1 MIQRGNALLVRSVE
15 NGKRVRDRV
24 NYQPTLF
31 DLSPEPTGYVTL
43 DGQHVKPNKRDSIK
57 DAKDWLEQRQNQDIV
72 FGNTQYPYC
81 YISDQYPDDVPWDKD
96 QLLIV
101 TIDIEVECEN
111 GFPNPKDAAEPMLSI
126 TMKNHQNKKII
137 VWGLHE
143 FQNYRD
149 DVDYRLCKDE
159 DNLLMQ
165 FLDT

>member
-1 MIQRGNALLVRSVE
+1 MDFYTNVIQRGNALLVRSVE

-111 GFPNPKDAAEPMLSI
+111 GFPNPKDAAEGTIRKKYGISI
-126 TMKNHQNKKII
+126 DKNSVHGSDSLENAKIE
-137 VWGLHE
+137 LD
-143 FQNYRD
+143 FFF
-149 DVDYRLCKDE
+149 KD
-159 DNLLMQ
+159 
-165 FLDT
+165 